1 MTTTLNG
8 QTIADPYDYQAKLE
22 YLGSQ
27 RRSVNGTI
35 LLDYFSNTPKRKITL
50 QWRLLSSSERSA
62 LITQLNNAVTQAQ
75 TLVVPDGG
83 SFSVFLDV
91 NGDVTETMIKTS
103 NSYLYNIPATFIE
116 A

>member
-1 MTTTLNG
+1 MATTLNG
-8 QTIADPYDYQAKLE
+8 QTIADPYDFQANLE

-35 LLDYFSNTPKRKITL
+35 LLDYFSSTPKYKITM
-50 QWRLLSSSERSA
+50 QWRLLTSSQRST
-62 LITQLNNAVTQAQ
+62 LQTQLNNAVTAPR
-75 TLVVPDGG
+75 TLVLPDGR

-91 NGDVTETMIKTS
+91 GGDVAETMIRTS
-103 NSYLYNIPATFIE
+103 NSYLYNISATFLE